1 MIATSLSIL
10 PLNLQGVQPRYLV
23 KWLFYLC
30 NDFRLTHDTLLSLN
44 GLTSQETP
52 HTSTP
57 LVKNA
62 TSVGLATGKEYGSSV
77 VSQGH
82 IYKRTNPSSALGAFC
97 YFNVNRSQDKHN
109 EVWSGKDRNSL
120 YPPLENL
127 CPKG

>member
-30 NDFRLTHDTLLSLN
+30 NDFRLTHDTLLNLH
-44 GLTSQETP
+44 GLSSQETP

-62 TSVGLATGKEYGSSV
+62 TSVGLATGKAIGTSV
-77 VSQGH
+77 VNKANRISEQTRQAH
-82 IYKRTNPSSALGAFC
+82 LGLFVFQHQ
-97 YFNVNRSQDKHN
+97 YESI
-109 EVWSGKDRNSL
+109 
-120 YPPLENL
+120 
-127 CPKG
+127 

>member
-30 NDFRLTHDTLLSLN
+30 NDFRLTHDTLLSLH

-62 TSVGLATGKEYGSSV
+62 TSVGLATGKAIGTSV
-77 VSQGH
+77 VNKANRISEQTRQAHLGLFVISMSIGVNMNTMKSGEGRIETASIH
-82 IYKRTNPSSALGAFC
+82 PWRT
-97 YFNVNRSQDKHN
+97 YV
-109 EVWSGKDRNSL
+109 
-120 YPPLENL
+120 
-127 CPKG
+127 